1 MPAERT
7 DVTPRS
13 RLDRVGS
20 KADLRIPAA
29 APTRRRQYSWDSAFA
44 AASVRMRPGGR
55 PDARAEIPEG
65 AGTAAGLRRNAL
77 YRRSLATADVIAA
90 VLALVAAVP
99 LLGDDRLK
107 ATLFAALPLVVLV
120 SKAIGLYDRDE
131 NLLHRTTL
139 DEVPALFQMTTLYTL
154 LIWLTQGVFIS
165 GQLRPNQVLGVWGLL
180 FAAMLVGRAS
190 VRWALRRIAPEERCI
205 VLGDAESA
213 HTIRRKIEG
222 CSAINAVVLGRAT
235 LQPGDS
241 SGNGI
246 PLLGDL
252 SALPVLLECHEIE
265 RVIIAPTSADPD
277 ELLDAIRLVKALGVK
292 VSLLPRVFEAV
303 GSTVR
308 FDDIEGLTLL
318 GVPTYGLTNSSKL
331 LKRSMDVV
339 GAGLGLIALAPVL
352 LTLALLVK
360 LTSPGPVFFRQPRIG
375 RHGEQFMMIKFRT
388 MVEGADEQKA
398 ELLSANEADGL
409 FKIANDPRLTDVGRA
424 LRRFSLDELPQLL
437 NVLRGQMSL
446 VGPRPLVPE
455 EDSMVDGW
463 ERRRLEL
470 MPGMTGI
477 WQVLGSARIP
487 LSEMVKIDY
496 LYGANWSIWLDLKI
510 LVRTAGFVL
519 GRRGL

>member
-7 DVTPRS
+7 ELKPPRDAARPDS
-13 RLDRVGS
+13 GDAATGS
-20 KADLRIPAA
+20 P
-29 APTRRRQYSWDSAFA
+29 PRRPRFRWDSALEPTLL
-44 AASVRMRPGGR
+44 RRR
-55 PDARAEIPEG
+55 PDGNPDSKAPIPEG
-65 AGTAAGLRRNAL
+65 VGTKAGLRRNAL

-90 VLALVAAVP
+90 VVALVMAVQV
-99 LLGDDRLK
+99 LGDDTLK
-107 ATLFAALPLVVLV
+107 PTLFVALPLVVLV

-154 LIWLTQGVFIS
+154 LIWITQGLFIS
-165 GQLRPNQVLGVWGLL
+165 GNLSSNQVLGVWGLL
-180 FAAMLVGRAS
+180 FLTMAVGRATA
-190 VRWALRRIAPEERCI
+190 RLLLRRIAPVERCI
-205 VLGDAESA
+205 VLGDATSA
-213 HTIRRKIEG
+213 ETIGRKIDG
-222 CSAINAVVLGRAT
+222 CPVINATVLGRAA
-235 LQPGDS
+235 LQDGDS
-241 SGNGI
+241 DDSGAGL

-252 SALPVLLECHEIE
+252 SGLPVLLECHEIE
-265 RVIIAPTSADPD
+265 RVIIAPISADPD
-277 ELLDAIRLVKALGVK
+277 ELLDAIRLVKSLGVK

-318 GVPTYGLTNSSKL
+318 GVPTYGLTKSSQL
-331 LKRSMDVV
+331 LKRSMDIAGAAV
-339 GAGLGLIALAPVL
+339 GLAILAPVL

-360 LTSPGPVFFRQPRIG
+360 LTSPGPIFFRQPRIG
-375 RHGEQFMMIKFRT
+375 RHGEQFEMVKFRT
-388 MVEGADEQKA
+388 MVEGADERKA
-398 ELLSANEADGL
+398 ELLHANEADGL
-409 FKIANDPRLTDVGRA
+409 FKIANDPRLTEVGRA
-424 LRRFSLDELPQLL
+424 LRRFSIDELPQLW

-470 MPGMTGI
+470 TPGMTGI

-496 LYGANWSIWLDLKI
+496 LYGANWSIWLDAKI